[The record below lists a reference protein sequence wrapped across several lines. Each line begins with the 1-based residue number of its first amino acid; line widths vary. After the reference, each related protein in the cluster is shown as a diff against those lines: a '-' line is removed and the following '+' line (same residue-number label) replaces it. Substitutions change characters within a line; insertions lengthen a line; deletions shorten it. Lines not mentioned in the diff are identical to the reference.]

1 MSKNCILTTG
11 VTALAVMIAA
21 PGNADDCK
29 DRVNWVCYDAGSSN
43 PQLQAGFQQDQ
54 QDWAPEP
61 TKVAPVP
68 TREKRQVRS
77 VGAASVHVA
86 GVGHRDRLELP
97 RSAEPGR
104 EATNSHPTAS
114 VRPTRVGSGSKDR
127 IGHFNLEQK
136 KALFQEFLMWQK
148 KQAFDA
154 QVNR

>member
-11 VTALAVMIAA
+11 LTVFAVMIAA
-21 PGNADDCK
+21 PGNANDCK

-43 PQLQAGFQQDQ
+43 PQLQAGFQQD
-54 QDWAPEP
+54 WAPAP
-61 TKVAPVP
+61 IKVTPVP

-77 VGAASVHVA
+77 VGPATVRVA

-97 RSAEPGR
+97 HSAESGR
-104 EATNSHPTAS
+104 EATNSHPLAGN
-114 VRPTRVGSGSKDR
+114 RPTRVGSGSKDR

-136 KALFQEFLMWQK
+136 KALFQEFLLWQK